1 MSPTRHGLIVK
12 AATALVVLWGI
23 VWIGQRVSRSMKP
36 TPEKLEAYVAAN
48 PLSDTEDSAERR
60 KIIGKVA
67 DMLNQLDPDD
77 IRRVIEEN
85 ERDPREEF
93 FLEMTPEEQRF
104 FMEKRVGKAF
114 DQMMQAFNEMEREER
129 KRVVERTLKQ
139 MRQDGQQREGLQR
152 LEETDPAM
160 AEKIIDEGLRAY
172 FQGASAETKLDLAPV
187 LEEMQRNLA
196 GGPRRP

>member
-12 AATALVVLWGI
+12 AALALVVLWGI

-36 TPEKLEAYVAAN
+36 TPEKLEAYVEAN
-48 PLSDTEDSAERR
+48 PLSNTDDSAERR
-60 KIIGKVA
+60 KIIGNVA

-85 ERDPREEF
+85 ERDPRERF

-114 DQMMQAFNEMEREER
+114 DQMMQAFNDMERDER

-139 MRQDGQQREGLQR
+139 MRQDGQQRDGLHR
-152 LEETDPAM
+152 LEESDPAM

-172 FQGASAETKLDLAPV
+172 YQGASAETKLDLAPV

>member
-23 VWIGQRVSRSMKP
+23 VWIGQRISRSMKP
-36 TPEKLEAYVAAN
+36 TPEKLEAYVEAN

-114 DQMMQAFNEMEREER
+114 DQMMQAFNDMERDER
-129 KRVVERTLKQ
+129 KRIVERTLKQ
-139 MRQDGQQREGLQR
+139 MRQDGQRRDGLQR

-172 FQGASAETKLDLAPV
+172 YQGASAETKLDLAPV